1 MVQSSGRDAGA
12 DYKEAFRCRLFGLVS
27 GWERVYCKRVSHTE
41 IAEFIANRLGEKAV
55 HPTQVGRWINGETLP
70 EAYRVQALASY
81 FGATGAF
88 LGHGEG
94 DGPEFKQKRAAGDI
108 SA

>member
-1 MVQSSGRDAGA
+1 MAQSHGRDASA
-12 DYKEAFRCRLFGLVS
+12 EYKEAFRCRLFGLVS
-27 GWERVYCKRVSHTE
+27 AWERVHCKRVSHIE
-41 IAEFIANRLGEKAV
+41 IADFIADQLGEKAV
-55 HPTQVGRWINGETLP
+55 HPTQVGRWINGETVP
-70 EAYRVQALASY
+70 EAYRIQALASY

-94 DGPEFKQKRAAGDI
+94 DPPEFKQRRLAGGT